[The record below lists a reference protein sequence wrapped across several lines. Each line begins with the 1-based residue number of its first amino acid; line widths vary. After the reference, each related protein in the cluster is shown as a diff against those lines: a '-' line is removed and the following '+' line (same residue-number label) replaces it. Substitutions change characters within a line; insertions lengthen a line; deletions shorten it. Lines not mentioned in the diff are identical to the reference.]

1 MKRHDVPQ
9 VGDIIIQVIII
20 IEAQFFPTPLV
31 VISIVALVTLST
43 IIVGFKDDDSSTI
56 K

>member
-9 VGDIIIQVIII
+9 VSDIIIQVIII
-20 IEAQFFPTPLV
+20 IEAQFFSTLLV
-31 VISIVALVTLST
+31 VISIVALMTLS
-43 IIVGFKDDDSSTI
+43 IVGFEDDESSTI